1 MPFAPGG
8 WGVGGACRTSGEGA
22 RGQRMQIGQWIQE
35 DRIVHIS
42 PSLEGDNWFA
52 SKVVEVGKRSFSIAE
67 PKTLSASPGGYSG
80 RKFRVRVPSAEGLFE
95 FACKVLAEKQEPE
108 PRVEMDFPKEVV
120 HLERRAFPRLPV
132 LMETH
137 FAEIRDGGGL
147 NFSKTTALDISGGG
161 IRLETNR
168 LSPQETLLRMK
179 FQIPL
184 GEMEEELILTGR
196 IVRSVPG
203 EGARRSQLGVEFID
217 ITPRQ
222 QEFLVQYVLD
232 RTKEQRPQA

>member
-1 MPFAPGG
+1 
-8 WGVGGACRTSGEGA
+8 
-22 RGQRMQIGQWIQE
+22 
-35 DRIVHIS
+35 
-42 PSLEGDNWFA
+42 
-52 SKVVEVGKRSFSIAE
+52 
-67 PKTLSASPGGYSG
+67 
-80 RKFRVRVPSAEGLFE
+80 
-95 FACKVLAEKQEPE
+95 
-108 PRVEMDFPKEVV
+108 
-120 HLERRAFPRLPV
+120 LERRAFPRLPV